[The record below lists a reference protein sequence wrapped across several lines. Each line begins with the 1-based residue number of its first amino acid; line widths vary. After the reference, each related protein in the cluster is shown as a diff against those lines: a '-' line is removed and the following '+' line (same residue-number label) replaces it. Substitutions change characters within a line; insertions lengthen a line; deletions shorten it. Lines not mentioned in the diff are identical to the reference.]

1 MRLLDGRV
9 VVVTGGAGGLGGAIA
24 SAVAAHGGTPVVVDR
39 AVPAHAAQGEAS
51 DHQQPWS
58 LTCDLTDEAA
68 TTAAFARI
76 LDHHPR
82 LDGLVCC
89 AGGGT
94 GAPEENSAAG
104 LAPATLQEVLDGNLF
119 SALHTVN
126 AALPGLA
133 RAASPAIVTFG
144 SLNGRAP
151 TSDGGYSHYG
161 VAKAAVH
168 MYTRYLARTL
178 GPRGIRVNALAPG
191 PVLTERL
198 RRVWTGRPVERVV
211 DDIALGRLPDPAEI
225 AGPVV
230 FLLSELASYVSGQVI
245 AVDGGLVH

>member
-1 MRLLDGRV
+1 MRLLEGRV
-9 VVVTGGAGGLGGAIA
+9 VVVTGGAGGLGGAIVA
-24 SAVAAHGGTPVVVDR
+24 AVAAHGGTPVVVDR
-39 AVPAHAAQGEAS
+39 AVPAEPGEPA
-51 DHQQPWS
+51 DHQRPWS
-58 LTCDLTDEAA
+58 VTCDLTDEAA

-76 LDHHPR
+76 LDRHPR
-82 LDGLVCC
+82 LHGLVCC

-94 GAPEENSAAG
+94 GALEENSAAG

-126 AALPGLA
+126 ASLPGLA
-133 RAASPAIVTFG
+133 RAPSPAIVVFG

-151 TSDGGYSHYG
+151 TPDGGYSHYG

-198 RRVWTGRPVERVV
+198 RRVWAGRPIERVV
-211 DDIALGRLPDPAEI
+211 EGIALGRLPEPAEI
-225 AGPVV
+225 AGPAV
-230 FLLSELASYVSGQVI
+230 FLLSDLASYVCGQVV